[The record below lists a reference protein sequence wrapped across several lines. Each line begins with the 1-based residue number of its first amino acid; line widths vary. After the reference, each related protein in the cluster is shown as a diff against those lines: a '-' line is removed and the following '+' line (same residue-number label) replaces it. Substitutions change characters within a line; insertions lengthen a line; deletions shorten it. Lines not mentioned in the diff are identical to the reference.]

1 MSDVKTTLLDAPTLD
16 QTADN
21 LALHLPQGRAW
32 ESKSIEGTNLRALV
46 KASALPFNS
55 IEQIVELIAREFD
68 INQTT
73 LLIDEWEKSVGLP
86 DTCLGPLIDIEDRR
100 ALVIERLR
108 KRAVVTLEELQA
120 AIDVIFPGVG
130 IALYAGTDY
139 YTFEYS
145 FELDFIGGINERF
158 VIVATVPPQNPQFE
172 YSFEFDFERGVDLDK
187 LRCYLRKIIPGNVA
201 LVIEELSGNA

>member
-100 ALVIERLR
+100 ALVIER
-108 KRAVVTLEELQA
+108 
-120 AIDVIFPGVG
+120 PNG
-130 IALYAGTDY
+130 
-139 YTFEYS
+139 S
-145 FELDFIGGINERF
+145 
-158 VIVATVPPQNPQFE
+158 
-172 YSFEFDFERGVDLDK
+172 
-187 LRCYLRKIIPGNVA
+187 
-201 LVIEELSGNA
+201 